1 MLFNIVVL
9 LWTEASVALS
19 YTEFAARQNVKN
31 LFKIA
36 GLDVFEVQKLSS
48 GLVSVH
54 RLNCNFY

>member
-36 GLDVFEVQKLSS
+36 GLDVTIQWTCFLTSVKL
-48 GLVSVH
+48 
-54 RLNCNFY
+54 